1 MSGLLCFC
9 ADVHKGK
16 SAASAVIRIDHS
28 GDHHG
33 GRRTAS
39 GSDARFQVDDLIAEA
54 NCMDEVLVSKVI
66 EKISQTGTAFL
77 DIIHLADLHLE
88 DGKPLDLPKI
98 RKEAETGFK
107 NMEELN
113 AAFAKLVNPDV
124 G

>member
-1 MSGLLCFC
+1 
-9 ADVHKGK
+9 
-16 SAASAVIRIDHS
+16 
-28 GDHHG
+28 
-33 GRRTAS
+33 
-39 GSDARFQVDDLIAEA
+39 
-54 NCMDEVLVSKVI
+54 MDEVLVSKVI

-77 DIIHLADLHLE
+77 DIIHLADLHLK

-98 RKEAETGFK
+98 RLEAETGFQ

>member
-1 MSGLLCFC
+1 MSKLN
-9 ADVHKGK
+9 D
-16 SAASAVIRIDHS
+16 
-28 GDHHG
+28 G
-33 GRRTAS
+33 GRRIKPERRGQQEGPAQRLKPGLQGLS
-39 GSDARFQVDDLIAEA
+39 VLCVAEE

-77 DIIHLADLHLE
+77 DIIQLADLHLE

-98 RKEAETGFK
+98 RQEAETGFK

-113 AAFAKLVNPDV
+113 AAFAKIVNPDV

>member
-1 MSGLLCFC
+1 
-9 ADVHKGK
+9 
-16 SAASAVIRIDHS
+16 
-28 GDHHG
+28 
-33 GRRTAS
+33 
-39 GSDARFQVDDLIAEA
+39 
-54 NCMDEVLVSKVI
+54 MDEVLVSKVI

-88 DGKPLDLPKI
+88 EKPLDLPKI
-98 RKEAETGFK
+98 RQEAETGFK

>member
-1 MSGLLCFC
+1 
-9 ADVHKGK
+9 
-16 SAASAVIRIDHS
+16 
-28 GDHHG
+28 
-33 GRRTAS
+33 
-39 GSDARFQVDDLIAEA
+39 
-54 NCMDEVLVSKVI
+54 MDEVLVSKVI

-98 RKEAETGFK
+98 RQEAETGFK

-113 AAFAKLVNPDV
+113 AAFGSSLIPMWVRVDDLR

>member
-1 MSGLLCFC
+1 MPGLLCSC

-16 SAASAVIRIDHS
+16 SAASAVIRIDPIVATIMAVEAP
-28 GDHHG
+28 
-33 GRRTAS
+33 R
-39 GSDARFQVDDLIAEA
+39 AEA
-54 NCMDEVLVSKVI
+54 TRDFKLMEENCMDEVLVSKVI

-98 RKEAETGFK
+98 RQEAETGFK

-113 AAFAKLVNPDV
+113 AKLVNPDV